1 MKRTQNYSTDY
12 VNDNYYKTLVDVR
25 MNCTFLLMK
34 AQKDQDPD
42 LQNEFIWNLK
52 WLAFEM
58 DPKYERREDLDK
70 PEELENK
77 EVENL
82 TLNEAQKV
90 LKSMMTLQ
98 ERLGITSKARNEYEM
113 DTIGAVDAEADKK

>member
-1 MKRTQNYSTDY
+1 
-12 VNDNYYKTLVDVR
+12 